1 MDVQSFMKIPEL
13 YLFGRCRSKEERLG
27 YVKTR
32 TEPLKEFNVRL
43 HALNFDS

>member
-1 MDVQSFMKIPEL
+1 MDIQSFMKIPEL
-13 YLFGRCRSKEERLG
+13 YLFGRCRSNEERLG

-32 TEPLKEFNVRL
+32 TEHLKEFNVRL

>member
-1 MDVQSFMKIPEL
+1 MDVQSFMKISEL
-13 YLFGRCRSKEERLG
+13 YLIERCRSNEERLG

-32 TEPLKEFNVRL
+32 TEHLKL